1 MYTVTGYRLA
11 QWRPSRPV
19 SNPIP
24 RTPRFTLEGRIPPH
38 PRARSPTL
46 YNTLKDAAGPTLSRR
61 RRARLLLVLAQLA
74 VQEGEASAHEQG
86 TGEDVAERDR
96 DQVLQHDLAQSERR
110 GGEEAERQDEH
121 VGDRVLEADGDEGRD
136 REPDAHHLAR
146 QVARRRREED
156 READEP
162 VAQHSLDDRLA
173 EGRATLLD
181 DGGRGGE
188 RDQPAADDVAHVR
201 HRPVTRHLVLGHLAL
216 AVSSAHRAR
225 VAGKELA
232 TSLQDKEEVDGE
244 ERG

>member
-86 TGEDVAERDR
+86 T
-96 DQVLQHDLAQSERR
+96 
-110 GGEEAERQDEH
+110 GEEAERQDEH